1 MINLLKIFRFYYIIT
16 LVECE
21 NMFTRYGYPFAV
33 MVISGLLVR
42 LLNSI
47 LTGSLAYP
55 LITIVKACYFFALG
69 LSMFQRKRSNA
80 WVKKLIIAFLFLFFV
95 FWDCGYIVLPQ
106 LKQAFDFIGISGFV
120 IYMFYVFC
128 GYTFFD

>member
-1 MINLLKIFRFYYIIT
+1 M
-16 LVECE
+16 
-21 NMFTRYGYPFAV
+21 
-33 MVISGLLVR
+33 
-42 LLNSI
+42 
-47 LTGSLAYP
+47 
-55 LITIVKACYFFALG
+55 
-69 LSMFQRKRSNA
+69 
-80 WVKKLIIAFLFLFFV
+80 LFFV